1 MFTSVRRGFGVRP
14 VTRTQRLRRLKR
26 RSIDVAK
33 PSPLVNGRFSSDQ
46 TSFFS
51 EFVIRG
57 YEVGPDRR
65 ASILTIANLLQENA
79 TNHAVAMWGV
89 TEQGFAAEASM
100 VEKSLV
106 WAMIRL
112 QIRMIEY
119 PKWSERIVVETWFRP
134 EGRAAVKREFLVK
147 DASTDSIIGYATR
160 SVLWSTQNELRL
172 LL

>member
-1 MFTSVRRGFGVRP
+1 MFTSVRNGFGVKP
-14 VTRTQRLRRLKR
+14 VTRSKRLRRFKR

-33 PSPLVNGRFSSDQ
+33 PTPLVNGRFSADQ
-46 TSFFS
+46 TSFSS

-100 VEKSLV
+100 VERNLV

-119 PKWSERIVVETWFRP
+119 PKWSERIEVETWFRP
-134 EGRAAVKREFLVK
+134 EGRVAVKREFVIK
-147 DASTDSIIGYATR
+147 DSSTDSVIGYATR
-160 SVLWSTQNELRL
+160 
-172 LL
+172 